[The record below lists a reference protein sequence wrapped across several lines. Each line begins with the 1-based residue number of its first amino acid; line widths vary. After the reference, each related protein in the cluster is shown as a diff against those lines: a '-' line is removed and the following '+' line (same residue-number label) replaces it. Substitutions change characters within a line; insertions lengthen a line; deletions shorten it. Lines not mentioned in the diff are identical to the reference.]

1 MLDLLESVQTD
12 RLQNSFDRYLPTVI
26 DGKKPE
32 QKKAIITEGKEVTGN
47 KIQKQDMTTG
57 ARDNVIDIRRLA
69 GLN

>member
-12 RLQNSFDRYLPTVI
+12 RLQNSFERYLPTVI

-47 KIQKQDMTTG
+47 KKQQEMTTG